1 MPATFAL
8 ILLILAGIS
17 LIACYIP
24 ACKALLLDPPSALRH
39 ELTGGIAQA
48 TSTPVCSEAQ
58 PRARYSLRRATTG
71 STRAACPAGIKEASR
86 AVVPKARTLRAME
99 SGSMVDT
106 W

>member
-48 TSTPVCSEAQ
+48 TSTPVCSEA
-58 PRARYSLRRATTG
+58 
-71 STRAACPAGIKEASR
+71 
-86 AVVPKARTLRAME
+86 
-99 SGSMVDT
+99 
-106 W
+106 